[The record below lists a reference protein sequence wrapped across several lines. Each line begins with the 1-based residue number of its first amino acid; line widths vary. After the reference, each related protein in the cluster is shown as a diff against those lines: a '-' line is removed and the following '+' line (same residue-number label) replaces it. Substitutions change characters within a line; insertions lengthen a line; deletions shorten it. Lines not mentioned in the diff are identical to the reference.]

1 MEAEELPAYHGVM
14 LGGRTFTLFH
24 VRGIRISV
32 DWSWFLFL
40 FFVIIFTS
48 RSYANLLDEPSTS
61 TTPFLL
67 GVLTAVGFFGSIVL
81 HELGHAFAAM
91 RNGIGITG
99 IQLWIFGGMA
109 RMDREADSPGT
120 ELKVALAGPLVTL
133 AIFLVLT
140 VGGIAAAGST
150 AFEDAVLL
158 NRSDDVSGLLAVVA
172 WLAFINL
179 LLLVFNML
187 PAFPMDGGRVAR
199 AIAWWKTGDRTTAT
213 RFAANLGRL
222 FGYLFIAGGLFLILT
237 GDLFG
242 GVWLGLIGMVVNG
255 SARGAAMQTA
265 ITSKIDN
272 LSVADVMD
280 REPVA
285 IPGDISVE
293 RALDE
298 YFLRYR
304 WPWFP
309 VVDAAYRFLGL
320 LERDRADEVPEV
332 SRANSNV
339 ADLIDPDQG
348 LFVRDDTPLDS
359 LLSNQ
364 NLRRL
369 GALMAVDADGRL
381 SGVITVEQVAAR
393 YATRLSGRQSLD
405 RMRERTAA
413 LRTCCASGAR

>member
-1 MEAEELPAYHGVM
+1 MEVEKLPTYHGGM
-14 LGGRTFTLFH
+14 LGGRSFTLFH

-32 DWSWFLFL
+32 DWSWFLIL
-40 FFVIIFTS
+40 FILILYMTDFYE
-48 RSYANLLDEPSTS
+48 RLLGESS
-61 TTPFLL
+61 SATTPFLL
-67 GVLTAVGFFGSIVL
+67 AVLSAVGFFGSILL
-81 HELGHAFAAM
+81 HELGHAVAAR

-109 RMDREADSPGT
+109 RMDREADSPST
-120 ELKVALAGPLVTL
+120 ELKVALSGPLVTL
-133 AIFLVLT
+133 AIVAALT
-140 VGGIAAAGST
+140 VGGIAAVGWDGFRNAAVLEST
-150 AFEDAVLL
+150 AG
-158 NRSDDVSGLLAVVA
+158 VSGVVAMIA
-172 WLAFINL
+172 WLAFINAL
-179 LLLVFNML
+179 VLVFNLL

-199 AIAWWKTGDRTTAT
+199 ALAWWKTGDRTSAT
-213 RFAANLGRL
+213 RFAANLGRV
-222 FGYLFIAGGLFLILT
+222 FGYLFMAGGLALIFT
-237 GDLFG
+237 GDIFS
-242 GVWLGLIGMVVNG
+242 GVWLALIGTVVNG

-265 ITSKIDN
+265 ISSRIDSI
-272 LSVADVMD
+272 LVADVMD

-309 VVDAAYRFLGL
+309 VVDAAHRFLGL

-339 ADLIDPDQG
+339 SDLIDPDQG
-348 LFVRDDTPLDS
+348 LFIRDDTPLDS
-359 LLSNQ
+359 LLANQ

-381 SGVITVEQVAAR
+381 SGVITVEQV
-393 YATRLSGRQSLD
+393 GR
-405 RMRERTAA
+405 A
-413 LRTCCASGAR
+413 LRDATAR